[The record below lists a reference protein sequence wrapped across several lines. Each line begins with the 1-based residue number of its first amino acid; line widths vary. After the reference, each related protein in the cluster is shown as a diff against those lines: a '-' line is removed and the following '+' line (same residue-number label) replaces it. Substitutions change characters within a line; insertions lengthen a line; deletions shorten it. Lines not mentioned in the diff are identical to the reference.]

1 MTRRES
7 IMAKKVGHHVTRP
20 GNKLGDP
27 SVTIPVAED
36 LLTVPG
42 IPARESDVAF
52 FSREYPLENM
62 AIEESASAEW
72 AREVRNGHSPE
83 YRAFSEEH
91 QKHME
96 PIVEWVKNSGDLEP
110 TGVPTGEDVTELI
123 RQKARELGY
132 GEVGFTS
139 NDRHY
144 VYQSRK
150 PAMKAGLP
158 NAICVAL
165 EQDYNK
171 TQTIPSMAG
180 EETHFGTYFNQ
191 GPLTMELTDFIRS
204 LGYRV
209 QVSGPTWHY
218 GPMIPMFVQAG
229 LGQLGANGQ
238 LLSPHFGSRAR
249 LQVIFTDANV
259 TYDQPIDY
267 GIHKFCQVC
276 QVCVNRCPG
285 RALMPERV
293 WYRGVEKNKLVFKR
307 CRPVMAR
314 YLGCGI
320 CMKVCPIQ
328 KYGMPAVMEHYVE
341 TGEVL
346 GKGTDNL
353 EGYTLQDKGYFG
365 PGQLPIFNRE
375 FFKMPQGRAE
385 DWLLLEFRD
394 KLQETAG
401 DPNVNQDLMWTDFRT
416 RVEKSLGAQTTMV
429 DGGMDRGI

>member
-1 MTRRES
+1 
-7 IMAKKVGHHVTRP
+7 MAKNVSHYVTRP
-20 GNKLGDP
+20 GNHLGDP

-36 LLTVPG
+36 LVSVPG
-42 IPARESDVAF
+42 IPARESDVSF

-62 AIEESASAEW
+62 AIEESASAAW
-72 AREVRNGHSPE
+72 ARDQRNNFSPE
-83 YRAFSEEH
+83 VKAFAEEH
-91 QKHME
+91 QQHME
-96 PIVEWVKNSGDLEP
+96 PIVEWVRHSGDLEP
-110 TGVPTGEDVTELI
+110 TGTPTGEDVTELI

-132 GEVGFTS
+132 GEVGFTYS
-139 NDRHY
+139 DRHY

-150 PAMKAGLP
+150 PAMKPGLP
-158 NAICVAL
+158 HAICLAL
-165 EQDYNK
+165 EQDYYK
-171 TQTIPSMAG
+171 TQTIPSLLA

-204 LGYRV
+204 LGYKV

-249 LQVIFTDANV
+249 LQVVFTDANV

-267 GIHKFCQVC
+267 GIYKFCQVC
-276 QVCVNRCPG
+276 KVCVDRCPG
-285 RALMPERV
+285 RALMPEKV

-314 YLGCGI
+314 YLGCGV

-328 KYGMPAVMEHYVE
+328 KYGMEAVMEHYVE
-341 TGEVL
+341 TGQVL

-353 EGYTLQDKGYFG
+353 EGYTLPGKGYFG
-365 PGQLPIFNRE
+365 PGELPIFNRE

-385 DWLLLEFRD
+385 DWVLLEFRD
-394 KLQETAG
+394 KLAEANGNDST
-401 DPNVNQDLMWTDFRT
+401 DRNQLWEEFRKK
-416 RVEKSLGAQTTMV
+416 VEASIGQQSVAV
-429 DGGMDRGI
+429 DMGMDRGI

>member
-1 MTRRES
+1 MV
-7 IMAKKVGHHVTRP
+7 KKVGHEITRP

-27 SVTIPVAED
+27 AVTIPVAED

-62 AIEESASAEW
+62 ALEESASAEW
-72 AREVRNGHSPE
+72 ARKIRDNYSEE
-83 YRAFSEEH
+83 YRAFSQEH

-218 GPMIPMFVQAG
+218 GPMIPMF
-229 LGQLGANGQ
+229 GA
-238 LLSPHFGSRAR
+238 R
-249 LQVIFTDANV
+249 
-259 TYDQPIDY
+259 
-267 GIHKFCQVC
+267 IH
-276 QVCVNRCPG
+276 
-285 RALMPERV
+285 
-293 WYRGVEKNKLVFKR
+293 
-307 CRPVMAR
+307 
-314 YLGCGI
+314 
-320 CMKVCPIQ
+320 
-328 KYGMPAVMEHYVE
+328 
-341 TGEVL
+341 
-346 GKGTDNL
+346 
-353 EGYTLQDKGYFG
+353 
-365 PGQLPIFNRE
+365 
-375 FFKMPQGRAE
+375 
-385 DWLLLEFRD
+385 
-394 KLQETAG
+394 
-401 DPNVNQDLMWTDFRT
+401 
-416 RVEKSLGAQTTMV
+416 
-429 DGGMDRGI
+429 

>member
-1 MTRRES
+1 
-7 IMAKKVGHHVTRP
+7 MAKTVSHYVTRP
-20 GNKLGDP
+20 GKNLGDLP
-27 SVTIPVAED
+27 ITIPVADD
-36 LLTVPG
+36 LTSVPG
-42 IPARESDVAF
+42 IPARESDVSF

-72 AREVRNGHSPE
+72 AREQRNNFSPE
-83 YRAFSEEH
+83 VRAFAEEH
-91 QKHME
+91 QHHME
-96 PIVEWVKNSGDLEP
+96 PIVEWVKNSGNLEP
-110 TGVPTGEDVTELI
+110 TGVPTGDDVTELI

-171 TQTIPSMAG
+171 TQTIPSMAA

-285 RALMPERV
+285 RALMPEKV

-328 KYGMPAVMEHYVE
+328 KYGMQPVMEHYIA
-341 TGEVL
+341 TGEIL

-353 EGYTLQDKGYFG
+353 EGYTLPDKGYFG
-365 PGQLPIFNRE
+365 PGQLPVLGRT
-375 FFKMPQGRAE
+375 FFDMPHGRSE
-385 DWLLLEFRD
+385 DWVLLEFRD
-394 KLQETAG
+394 KLAETAG
-401 DPNVNQDLMWTDFRT
+401 DASADHNQMWAEFRK
-416 RVEKSLGAQTTMV
+416 RVEATLEKQAVPV
-429 DGGMDRGI
+429 DMGMDRGI

>member
-1 MTRRES
+1 
-7 IMAKKVGHHVTRP
+7 MAKKVGHHVTRP

-27 SVTIPVAED
+27 AVTIPVAED

-267 GIHKFCQVC
+267 GIHKFCQIC

-285 RALMPERV
+285 RALMPEKV

-346 GKGTDNL
+346 GKGTD
-353 EGYTLQDKGYFG
+353 
-365 PGQLPIFNRE
+365 
-375 FFKMPQGRAE
+375 
-385 DWLLLEFRD
+385 
-394 KLQETAG
+394 
-401 DPNVNQDLMWTDFRT
+401 
-416 RVEKSLGAQTTMV
+416 
-429 DGGMDRGI
+429 